1 MVDEQFEQD
10 SEEDDFDPSELDAKY
25 EKNELWWGH
34 DNE

>member
-25 EKNELWWGH
+25 EKNEL
-34 DNE
+34 